1 MAYYV
6 GLDASKHTT
15 SICVIDEQGSI
26 VREGVVASEPKAI
39 VGFLRGEGWRSAA
52 LGAATCW
59 GVFVALSTELLS
71 VPRLITRPALAVA
84 WLLLA

>member
-39 VGFLRGEGWRSAA
+39 VGFLRGEGWRYKRV
-52 LGAATCW
+52 G
-59 GVFVALSTELLS
+59 F
-71 VPRLITRPALAVA
+71 RPNADFARA
-84 WLLLA
+84 ECEG